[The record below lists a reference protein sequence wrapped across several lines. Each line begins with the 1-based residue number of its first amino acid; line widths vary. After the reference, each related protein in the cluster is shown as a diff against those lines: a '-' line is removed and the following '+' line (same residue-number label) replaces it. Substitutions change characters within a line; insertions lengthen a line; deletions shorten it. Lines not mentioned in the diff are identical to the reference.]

1 MKLIK
6 LLAVILCWA
15 LVSAHFSF
23 ASGRD
28 IRMTPVVRTVQ
39 SVAPAVVNIHTARI
53 VEQEINPFGSMFD
66 DTLFRHFFRLAGSD
80 SPVRTA
86 QPWLRSD
93 H

>member
-1 MKLIK
+1 MKLFK

-15 LVSAHFSF
+15 LLGAHFSF
-23 ASGRD
+23 ASNRD

-53 VEQEINPFGSMFD
+53 VEQELNPFGSMFD
-66 DTLFRHFFRLAGSD
+66 DSLFRHRSEERRVGKECRSRW
-80 SPVRTA
+80 SPY
-86 QPWLRSD
+86 